1 MIDSVQLAY
10 YYFMITPEEILVL
23 KIIDRIFFT
32 LFSIEATLKIIVNR
46 RDYFKHYWNI
56 FDFTILGLTLMLL
69 IVIGFTDAVWLI
81 SMLRV
86 LRICRIMK
94 LLNFKSLRLLVDSRR
109 LEIISQTLIE
119 AAPVLASFG
128 MLFFLFIYMFAIIG
142 MH

>member
-1 MIDSVQLAY
+1 MQLAY
-10 YYFMITPEEILVL
+10 YYFMISPEEILVL
-23 KIIDRIFFT
+23 KIVDRIFFT
-32 LFSIEATLKIIVNR
+32 LFSIEAALKILMNR
-46 RDYFKHYWNI
+46 LDYFKNYWNL
-56 FDFTILGLTLMLL
+56 FDFTILCLTLVLL
-69 IVIGFTDAVWLI
+69 IAISFTDIIWLKAT
-81 SMLRV
+81 LRV

>member
-1 MIDSVQLAY
+1 
-10 YYFMITPEEILVL
+10 MITPEEILVL
-23 KIIDRIFFT
+23 KIVDRFFFT
-32 LFSIEATLKIIVNR
+32 LFSIEAALKIIVYR
-46 RDYFKHYWNI
+46 RDYFKNYWNL
-56 FDFTILGLTLMLL
+56 FDFTILCLTLVLL
-69 IVIGFTDAVWLI
+69 IAISFTDVIWLKAT
-81 SMLRV
+81 LRV

-109 LEIISQTLIE
+109 LEIISQTLID